1 MALLNVISG
10 INDNKLKRCLMYILT
25 AARLLWAQKWKTE
38 EVPTIEELLKKLWDT
53 AELDTIRSTMGT
65 TKRLCKT
72 KLGTNILLGPEED
85 RSVGQSL

>member
-10 INDNKLKRCLMYILT
+10 INDNKLKHCVMYLLT
-25 AARLLWAQKWKTE
+25 VARLLWAQKWKTE
-38 EVPTIEELLKKLWDT
+38 EVPTIEELLHNS
-53 AELDTIRSTMGT
+53 IRSTTGT

-72 KLGTNILLGPEED
+72 KLGTNIFLDPEEV